1 MTMNPQHT
9 TATASQ
15 EELVIRFAEESDAVA
30 LDRLA
35 QLEGRRLAAGR
46 MLVAEVDGNVLAAL
60 PLAGGPALADPFRPT
75 AALVEMLRM
84 RRGAGCGGRRR
95 RLPRGNR
102 RKRFPVVAP
111 G

>member
-1 MTMNPQHT
+1 M
-9 TATASQ
+9 
-15 EELVIRFAEESDAVA
+15 IRFAEEGDAVA

-46 MLVAEVDGNVLAAL
+46 MLVAEVDGDVLAAL
-60 PLAGGPALADPFRPT
+60 PLAGGPAIADPFRPT

-84 RRGAGCGGRRR
+84 RRDAACGGRRR
-95 RLPRGNR
+95 RLPRRNR
-102 RKRFPVVAP
+102 RNRFPLVAP